1 MPDNY
6 VQDFGRD
13 ERSPA
18 WSTHDLKITKEF
30 TNVNSQNGIGFEAY
44 ISVEN
49 IFDYTQGSP
58 LVDARN
64 PFGPDFD
71 TIYTWG
77 PIVGRT
83 FSLGARLNLR

>member
-1 MPDNY
+1 MPNSY
-6 VQDFGRD
+6 VENFERD
-13 ERSPA
+13 QWSPA
-18 WSTHDLKITKEF
+18 FSTHDLKITKEF
-30 TNVNSQNGIGFEAY
+30 ADVNSSKGIGFEAY

-58 LVDARN
+58 LVDSRY

-83 FSLGARLNLR
+83 FSLGARINLR